1 MGNKESAMARKL
13 PPPEPAHLS
22 VQQIRSA
29 IPQLERRLS
38 ELTSL
43 DINSLTEENYANV
56 LQDLHHRNDDTLVHV
71 FGHGTVD
78 YHRYTIAWIDGTPAS
93 WSPLGGGSSPSIHE
107 RRPYIKKGIASAIG
121 TLNSAVSMLKE
132 RLADS
137 GDTAA
142 ARAITAY
149 RGLDLHPEIARAA
162 SKLYQDGHYATAVE
176 QAVKALNGLVR
187 VRSGLDTDGMSLME
201 RAFSPSNPI
210 IKFNDL
216 SDLSD
221 KDEQKGYMMMF
232 CGAVAGLRNPRA
244 HAFIQDDPERAMEF
258 IAFVSLLAKLLDEAK

>member
-1 MGNKESAMARKL
+1 
-13 PPPEPAHLS
+13 
-22 VQQIRSA
+22 
-29 IPQLERRLS
+29 
-38 ELTSL
+38 
-43 DINSLTEENYANV
+43 
-56 LQDLHHRNDDTLVHV
+56 
-71 FGHGTVD
+71 
-78 YHRYTIAWIDGTPAS
+78 
-93 WSPLGGGSSPSIHE
+93 
-107 RRPYIKKGIASAIG
+107 
-121 TLNSAVSMLKE
+121 
-132 RLADS
+132 
-137 GDTAA
+137 
-142 ARAITAY
+142 
-149 RGLDLHPEIARAA
+149 LDLHPEIARAA